1 MGVISLANIESG
13 MILGRDI
20 VDRNR
25 LVLLKAG
32 E

>member
-1 MGVISLANIESG
+1 MGVINLANIESG
-13 MILGRDI
+13 MILGRDN